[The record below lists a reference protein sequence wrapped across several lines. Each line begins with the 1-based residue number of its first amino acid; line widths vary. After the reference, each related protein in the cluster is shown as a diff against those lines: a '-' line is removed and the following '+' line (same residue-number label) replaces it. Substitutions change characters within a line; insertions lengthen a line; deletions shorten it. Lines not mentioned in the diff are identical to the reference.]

1 MRNLQGEYRQYL
13 ILINLFLLLS
23 FLVSLT
29 ILAETPP
36 EKDQYGGTVIIGMKG
51 DFDSFNELN
60 ASDSD
65 ALHVIQNMLFMSL
78 TRLDSNLQFIPY
90 LADSWEW
97 DL

>member
-51 DFDSFNELN
+51 DFDG
-60 ASDSD
+60 
-65 ALHVIQNMLFMSL
+65 
-78 TRLDSNLQFIPY
+78 
-90 LADSWEW
+90 SWEMY
-97 DL
+97 LSYAITTKERLQEIYGS